1 MKTSFAHLEGNR
13 ITTGPLASKEG
24 ERTGV
29 FLIEDESGV
38 KTFLKA
44 DCGSMSGWESISI
57 TSLKKS
63 DEGITPMLIDLIS
76 VTTIKDMF
84 WDKNETVVMFFSEDV
99 HGLDKSPIVT
109 LWKSKRQSYILPPKE
124 LFTPQ
129 EKPSNVVP
137 LPTPSP
143 EEKTP

>member
-1 MKTSFAHLEGNR
+1 MKTSFAHLEEGR
-13 ITTGPLASKEG
+13 LKTGPLATKEG

-29 FLIEDESGV
+29 FLIEDDSGV

-44 DCGSMSGWESISI
+44 DCGSMSGWESVHI
-57 TSLKKS
+57 TSLQKTK
-63 DEGITPMLIDLIS
+63 EGITPILIDMIS
-76 VTTIKDMF
+76 ISAIKDMF
-84 WDKNETVVMFFSEDV
+84 WDQNETVVMFFSEDV
-99 HGLDKSPIVT
+99 DGVEKSPTVT

-129 EKPSNVVP
+129 EKPSNVIP